1 MRFKDLAVGKYVTM
15 NRWISKYYNLYCE
28 TLEIVSLPDTKE
40 DGEVGCRRVTYDGC
54 VCTNN
59 KYADET
65 ITYINYIHLREVDV
79 DPYACLKWNRGD
91 VLVPTDIG
99 MNRLGRANL
108 NRVPFVVN
116 NTTVRHNNILD
127 RDFFMIYVSP
137 SDNGG
142 YCKILLNTLYFKRA
156 DNAWKGLFASQYYKK
171 EIEFDE
177 KGELVKPVTVAK
189 GSPAYNQIMK
199 EAKACGVIKG

>member
-1 MRFKDLAVGKYVTM
+1 MKWKDLAVGKYVIL
-15 NRWISKYYNLYCE
+15 NRWLNYYYNIYSE
-28 TLEIVSLPDTKE
+28 ILEIVSVPDTKE
-40 DGEVGCRRVTYDGC
+40 DGEVGCRQVTFDGC
-54 VCTNN
+54 VSTTD
-59 KYADET
+59 KYADEIT
-65 ITYINYIHLREVDV
+65 TYISYIHLKEIDI
-79 DPYACLKWNRGD
+79 DPYACLKLKKGD

-108 NRVPFVVN
+108 NRVPFVVD

-127 RDFFMIYVSP
+127 RDFFMIYVAP
-137 SDNGG
+137 SDGG
-142 YCKILLNTLYFKRA
+142 AYSPLLNVAYLKKA

-189 GSPAYNQIMK
+189 GSPAYNQILK
-199 EAKACGVIKG
+199 EAKACGVIKE